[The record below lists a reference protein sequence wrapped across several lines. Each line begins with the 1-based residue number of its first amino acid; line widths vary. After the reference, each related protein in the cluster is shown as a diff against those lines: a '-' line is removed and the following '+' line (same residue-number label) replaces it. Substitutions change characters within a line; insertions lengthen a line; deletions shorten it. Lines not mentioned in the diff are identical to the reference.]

1 MNSSSKVSF
10 LVESFFFTECGPVLT
25 LDIAR
30 GLQEN
35 DVDVCV
41 IIPEQM
47 ENLEVWKS
55 TFSPDCLY
63 IWKSHKNKY
72 IDNLLNELKICFK
85 FRKKRFDFALYPS
98 PVTRNLIVEKFLNV
112 KENIIIMHDP
122 IPHSGTK
129 APSEEDKKRNK
140 EFMSKVDNVLVM
152 SKLFIPIVEEN
163 EHLSRHNILYMRHG
177 TMNYPEFT
185 GTFSEEET
193 NGSINFL
200 FFGRIQ
206 KYKGL
211 HVLSEA
217 FEKVQKQYPD
227 AHLTVAGSG
236 DFSEYEEEYATL
248 KNTTVM
254 NKYIT
259 DDEIAYLFSKPNTV
273 VVMPYIDATQS
284 GITGMA
290 YNYETP
296 IISTDTGGLRE
307 QLFDGEVGVF
317 VKPSD
322 ADDLAEKMIRFIEEP
337 DLFAQQKALMQESK
351 DKMSWKHI
359 THELLEQL
367 ESHLED

>member
-1 MNSSSKVSF
+1 MDPKTKISF

-25 LDIAR
+25 LDIAK

-35 DVDVCV
+35 GIDVYA

-47 ENLEVWKS
+47 ENLEDWKA
-55 TFSPDCLY
+55 TFSLENLY
-63 IWKSHKNKY
+63 IWKSYKNKY
-72 IDNLLNELKICFK
+72 VDNLLNGIRIHFK
-85 FRKKRFDFALYPS
+85 FITRRFDFALYPS
-98 PVTRNLIVEKFLNV
+98 PVTRNLIVEKFIKV

-122 IPHSGTK
+122 IPHSGERERTEREK
-129 APSEEDKKRNK
+129 EKDKK
-140 EFMSKVDNVLVM
+140 FLSKVDNILVL
-152 SKLFIPIVEEN
+152 SKLFIPIVEN
-163 EHLSRHNILYMRHG
+163 NYNYSKHNILYMRHG
-177 TMNYPEFT
+177 TMSYPKFT
-185 GTFSEEET
+185 GTFSEEES

-200 FFGRIQ
+200 FFGRIE

-211 HVLSEA
+211 HVLSKA

-227 AHLTVAGSG
+227 TWLTIAGSG
-236 DFSEYEEEYATL
+236 DFTEYEEEYAAI
-248 KNTTVM
+248 KNVTVM
-254 NKYIT
+254 NKYII

-317 VKPSD
+317 VKPGD
-322 ADDLAEKMIRFIEEP
+322 AYDLAKTMIRFITEP
-337 DLFAQQKALMQESK
+337 DLYAIQKTLMQVTKE
-351 DKMSWKHI
+351 KMSWKS
-359 THELLEQL
+359 TTKELLEQL
-367 ESHLED
+367 VSHMDY

>member
-1 MNSSSKVSF
+1 MKSKTKISF
-10 LVESFFFTECGPVLT
+10 LVESFFFTECGPVLN

-35 DVDVCV
+35 GVEVCA

-55 TFSPDCLY
+55 AFSPKCLY
-63 IWKSHKNKY
+63 IWKAHKNKY
-72 IDNLLNELKICFK
+72 IDNFLNGIKIRFK
-85 FRKKRFDFALYPS
+85 FLKRKFDFAIYPN
-98 PVTRNLIVEKFLNV
+98 PVKRNLVVEKLVNV
-112 KENIIIMHDP
+112 RENIMILHDV

-129 APSEEDKKRNK
+129 EIFTQRVKSVVEQA
-140 EFMSKVDNVLVM
+140 DNIMVM
-152 SKLFIPIVEEN
+152 SKQFIPIVEKDYN
-163 EHLSRHNILYMRHG
+163 KSRNNILYMRHG
-177 TMNYPEFT
+177 TMNYPKFT
-185 GTFSEEET
+185 GTFRDEDLQG
-193 NGSINFL
+193 NINFL

-211 HVLSEA
+211 HVLSKA
-217 FEKVQKQYPD
+217 FAKVQKQYPD

-236 DFSEYEEEYATL
+236 DFSEYEEEYAAL
-248 KNTTVM
+248 QNVTVM

-317 VKPSD
+317 VKPGDS
-322 ADDLAEKMIRFIEEP
+322 DDLAEKMIRFIAEP
-337 DLFAQQKALMQESK
+337 DLFAEQKALMKESNE
-351 DKMSWKHI
+351 KMSWKYI
-359 THELLEQL
+359 TNELVEQL
-367 ESHLED
+367 ESHIEK

>member
-1 MNSSSKVSF
+1 MNRKTRISF
-10 LVESFFFTECGPVLT
+10 MIESFFYTECGPVLT

-35 DVDVCV
+35 DVDVYA

-47 ENLEVWKS
+47 ENLEVWKES
-55 TFSPDCLY
+55 FSPRNLY
-63 IWKSHKNKY
+63 IWKSYKNKY
-72 IDNLLNELKICFK
+72 VDNLLNGFRILFK
-85 FRKKRFDFALYPS
+85 FIKCRFDFALYPS
-98 PVTRNLIVEKFLNV
+98 PVTRNLIVEKFFRV
-112 KENIIIMHDP
+112 RENIIIMHDP
-122 IPHSGTK
+122 IPHSGSREW
-129 APSEEDKKRNK
+129 SEREKKKDKK
-140 EFMSKVDNVLVM
+140 FMSKVNNVLVL
-152 SKLFIPIVEEN
+152 SKLFIPVVEKN
-163 EHLSRHNILYMRHG
+163 YHYSKHNILYMRHG
-177 TMNYPEFT
+177 TMNYPVFT
-185 GTFSEEET
+185 GSFSEEER

-206 KYKGL
+206 NYKGL

-236 DFSEYEEEYATL
+236 DFSEYEEEYAAL
-248 KNTTVM
+248 DNTTVM

-307 QLFDGEVGVF
+307 QLFDGEVGIF
-317 VKPSD
+317 VKPGD
-322 ADDLAEKMIRFIEEP
+322 ADDLAEKMIRFITEP
-337 DLFAQQKALMQESK
+337 DLFIHQKALMQESK
-351 DKMSWKHI
+351 EKMSWKS
-359 THELLEQL
+359 TTSELLEQL
-367 ESHLED
+367 ESHIE